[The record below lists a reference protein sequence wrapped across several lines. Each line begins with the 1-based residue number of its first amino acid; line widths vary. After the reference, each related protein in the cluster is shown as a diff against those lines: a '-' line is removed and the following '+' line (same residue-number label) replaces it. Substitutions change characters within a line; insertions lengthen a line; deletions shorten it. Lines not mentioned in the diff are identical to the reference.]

1 MRIPPASIL
10 KRSIMTQ
17 ALSDSWVPFTLSNT
31 TQYNHNTRKYR
42 FTFPDGED
50 KVIGGEVAM
59 ALGIK
64 PEDEHDIKDAKGNA
78 VMRPY
83 TPISPPETKGHVD
96 FLIKEYVNGKISPY
110 LASLKP
116 GASVLFKGPF
126 QKFVYQPNTF
136 DRGLCISGGAGITP
150 FLQLIRHSLNKPED
164 KAKWTLLYGNV
175 TEEDILLRE
184 EFDELLKAHPDRFT
198 IHHVIE
204 KPSSSWSGDKGYIT
218 ADTIQKVFPRSEGSD
233 ETLRV
238 FVCGPPGQMKAI
250 CGMKDGMKQG
260 TLEGALKDIG
270 YEQGEVFKY

>member
-1 MRIPPASIL
+1 
-10 KRSIMTQ
+10 MTQ
-17 ALSDSWVPFTLSNT
+17 ALSDSWVPFTLVDT

-42 FTFPDGED
+42 FSFPDGED

-64 PEDEHDIKDAKGNA
+64 PEDEHDIKDDKGNP

-83 TPISPPETKGHVD
+83 TPISPPGTKGHAD
-96 FLIKEYVNGKISPY
+96 FLIKEYANGKISPY

-116 GASVLFKGPF
+116 GDTALFKGPF
-126 QKFVYQPNTF
+126 QKFVYQPNT
-136 DRGLCISGGAGITP
+136 
-150 FLQLIRHSLNKPED
+150 HSLKKPED
-164 KAKWTLLYGNV
+164 KTKWTLLYGNV

-184 EFDELLKAHPDRFT
+184 EFDELLKQHPDRLA

-204 KPSSSWSGDKGYIT
+204 KPSSSWTGDKGYIT
-218 ADTIQKVFPRSEGSD
+218 AETIQKAFPRPEGSQ
-233 ETLRV
+233 ETVRA

-260 TLEGALKDIG
+260 TLDGALKDIG
-270 YEQGEVFKY
+270 YEQSEVFKY